1 MHQSNLIFYTLM
13 YKPNLK
19 KRILATVIDYGLY
32 LLVFYAYILFLGHEN
47 EEGGQSVEGLL
58 ALPLILLWV
67 VYFVILEAINGATLG
82 HQIFQL
88 KVLTLQRTNI
98 GISHSLKRHLLDC
111 IDILFYGIPAI
122 IAINV
127 SDKHQRLGDML
138 ANTIVVDLTA
148 PEQI

>member
-1 MHQSNLIFYTLM
+1 M

-32 LLVFYAYILFLGHEN
+32 LLVFYAYILFFGHEN

-58 ALPLILLWV
+58 TLPLFLLWFL
-67 VYFVILEAINGATLG
+67 YFVVLEAINGATLG
-82 HQIFQL
+82 YQIFQL
-88 KVLTLQRTNI
+88 KVLTTERSTI
-98 GISHSLKRHLLDC
+98 GFSHAFKRHLLDC

-122 IAINV
+122 IAIKS
-127 SDKHQRLGDML
+127 SDKHQRIGDML
-138 ANTIVVDLTA
+138 ANTIVVDLSD